1 MTNVPIYI
9 IMRNMKREE
18 ALNGYK
24 IVDYRLPRKGE
35 TVLKCDN
42 HNNYSV
48 GKVSSNHKILF
59 AHILKK
65 KNERV

>member
-1 MTNVPIYI
+1 
-9 IMRNMKREE
+9 MKREE
-18 ALNGYK
+18 ALKGYK
-24 IVDYRLPRKGE
+24 ITEYRLPRKGE

-48 GKVSSNHKILF
+48 GKVSYNYKILF

-65 KNERV
+65 DQESS

>member
-1 MTNVPIYI
+1 
-9 IMRNMKREE
+9 MKREE
-18 ALNGYK
+18 ALSGYK

-59 AHILKK
+59 AHILKEEK
-65 KNERV
+65 

>member
-1 MTNVPIYI
+1 
-9 IMRNMKREE
+9 MRNMKREE
-18 ALNGYK
+18 ALKGYK

-48 GKVSSNHKILF
+48 GKVSSNGKILF

-65 KNERV
+65 DQEPS